1 MENMK
6 KMCLVTRS
14 GLQKTFSDKRNV
26 MLLLI
31 IGFILD
37 NGVRVLVMHA
47 QQVRQPIGIFEGFIM
62 CMNHWYYLIIFLV
75 GYVLILTGI
84 PRLDSDQLLLIYR
97 TGKKGWFFGELLQ
110 MAIVSLLYIL
120 LLFAGCVASAAKYS
134 YIGNIWSNF
143 TIDYKIRYE
152 DLLADNNRF
161 VDQQVF
167 KYYLPYEALVHSIL
181 LLLLCMV
188 LMGTV
193 TLYFSIRNKK
203 LIAVIGNVVLILF
216 VLIFN
221 EYHTGIMWISPFCHA
236 VLAMHNTYV
245 FKAFSVS
252 LGYSY
257 GYLLILEIGMIF
269 LSLKQLKKK
278 MFY

>member
-152 DLLADNNRF
+152 SLLADNNRF

-236 VLAMHNTYV
+236 VLALHNTYV

-257 GYLLILEIGMIF
+257 GYLLILEIGMIL

>member
-257 GYLLILEIGMIF
+257 GYLLILEIGMIL

>member
-75 GYVLILTGI
+75 GYVLILTGV

-161 VDQQVF
+161 IDQQVF

>member
-120 LLFAGCVASAAKYS
+120 LLFAGCVASVAKYS

-152 DLLADNNRF
+152 SLLADNNRF

-203 LIAVIGNVVLILF
+203 LIAIIGNVVLILF

-236 VLAMHNTYV
+236 VLALHNTYV

-257 GYLLILEIGMIF
+257 GYLLILEIGMIL

>member
-203 LIAVIGNVVLILF
+203 LIAIIGNVVLILF

>member
-152 DLLADNNRF
+152 SLLADNNRF

-203 LIAVIGNVVLILF
+203 LIAIIGNVVLILF

-245 FKAFSVS
+245 FKEFSVS

-257 GYLLILEIGMIF
+257 GYLLILEIGMIL

>member
-110 MAIVSLLYIL
+110 IASVSLLYIL

-152 DLLADNNRF
+152 SLLADNNRF

-203 LIAVIGNVVLILF
+203 LIAIIGNVVLILF

-245 FKAFSVS
+245 FKEFSVS

>member
-62 CMNHWYYLIIFLV
+62 CMNHWYYLVIFLV

-143 TIDYKIRYE
+143 TVDYKIRYE

-257 GYLLILEIGMIF
+257 GYLLILEIGMIL